1 MRRKD
6 VKTVITYY
14 FGIKAMRKVLAVEW
28 AELEDEYNG
37 LRGMSFDG
45 APHSSAPGKPT
56 EELAAQVDERN
67 VWDRMEE
74 ISVRD
79 RVLVMDQ
86 EDIRGCLD
94 VLKGDRKSV
103 V

>member
-45 APHSSAPGKPT
+45 ARPGNFSLLYTAGGGKQFPPLPHTVFSAR
-56 EELAAQVDERN
+56 LR
-67 VWDRMEE
+67 
-74 ISVRD
+74 
-79 RVLVMDQ
+79 
-86 EDIRGCLD
+86 
-94 VLKGDRKSV
+94 
-103 V
+103 